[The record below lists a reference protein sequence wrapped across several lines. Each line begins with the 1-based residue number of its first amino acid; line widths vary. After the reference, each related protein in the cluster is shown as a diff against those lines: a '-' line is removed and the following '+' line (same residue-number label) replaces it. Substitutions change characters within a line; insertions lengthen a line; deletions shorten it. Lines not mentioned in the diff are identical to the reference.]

1 MERTDEEIV
10 EVIFQAIFPF
20 AKTSL
25 TSYQQK
31 ERGKKKRKVH
41 EYHKEQSRTN
51 FRGMYAIRRKYSL
64 EVLTR

>member
-1 MERTDEEIV
+1 MERTDEERIV

-31 ERGKKKRKVH
+31 ERGKKKEKYTNIIKSNH
-41 EYHKEQSRTN
+41 EQIFEGCTRFEGNILS
-51 FRGMYAIRRKYSL
+51 KY
-64 EVLTR
+64 